1 MTQAATHRLG
11 LTLDSDEYE
20 RVRAYARHAG
30 RPVAT
35 AAKRL
40 LLSVIDGHDPDA
52 AAVALSRERDRVRQL
67 EDEVTRLQAQVAR
80 RHPAADLEARLPRW
94 RWPLETLLADRP
106 WWDEW
111 LPALGELIGRN
122 LEYERGY
129 SDRQARPVVDDRGF
143 ADLMGYL
150 FPALIDQRGEPVSWQ
165 SREYP
170 RLARIAWDNTGAGA
184 TLRHRPVRAE
194 VWEPV
199 VRHVACALTA
209 LEMTSQ
215 AASDAY
221 THLRVQ
227 AEVRGEWMRTLGTM
241 IGAGISQRPDHL
253 PRDPLP

>member
-1 MTQAATHRLG
+1 LTAAATHRLG
-11 LTLDSDEYE
+11 LTLETDEYE
-20 RVRAYARHAG
+20 RVRAYARHVG

-40 LLSVIDGHDPDA
+40 LLSVIDGDDPDA

-67 EDEVTRLQAQVAR
+67 EDEVTRLQAQLPQGQ
-80 RHPAADLEARLPRW
+80 PAADPEARLPRW
-94 RWPLETLLADRP
+94 RWPLETLVADRP

-111 LPALGELIGRN
+111 LPVLGELIGRN
-122 LEYERGY
+122 LEYDRGY

-143 ADLMGYL
+143 ADLMAYL
-150 FPALIDQRGEPVSWQ
+150 FPAFTDERGQPVPWHSH
-165 SREYP
+165 EYP
-170 RLARIAWDNTGAGA
+170 RLARMAWTNASDGS
-184 TLRHRPVRAE
+184 RVRQRPVRAE

-209 LEMTSQ
+209 LESTSRT
-215 AASDAY
+215 SGDAY

-227 AEVRGEWMRTLGTM
+227 AEIRGEWMRTLGTM
-241 IGAGISQRPDHL
+241 IGTGISQRSDHL